1 MNIELLKPE
10 NSDFLTPNNGSMT
23 IKQRLSELF
32 KSKHYPIVIQFDN
45 EYDIQEFAEA
55 ALTIK
60 K

>member
-1 MNIELLKPE
+1 MKLLKPE

-23 IKQRLSELF
+23 IKQRISELF

-45 EYDIQEFAEA
+45 ENDIQEFAKVV
-55 ALTIK
+55 LTSK